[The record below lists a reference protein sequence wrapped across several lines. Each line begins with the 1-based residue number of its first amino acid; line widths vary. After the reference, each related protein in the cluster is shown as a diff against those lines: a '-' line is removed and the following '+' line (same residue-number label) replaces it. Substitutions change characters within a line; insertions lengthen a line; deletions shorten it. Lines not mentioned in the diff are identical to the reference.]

1 MFTKSHLKNF
11 INLTIFLLLV
21 ISKLN
26 IIHTKPFDENDNNN
40 ILLAAND
47 NNLET
52 TKQLNDKDVTN
63 KELDIT
69 KQQFIEQET
78 TKKQEPFVNFLDTT
92 QQKADV
98 VLTTKAKEVET
109 TTQQKEKETTTEG
122 EEAENTSAVVET
134 TTQQKIIETTTKAK
148 EVESTSAID
157 ETTKAQETTKTN
169 AEQTTTENDQY
180 IITTEDPNF
189 DTGMSFILI
198 ILNI

>member
-134 TTQQKIIETTTKAK
+134 TTQQKIIETTAKAK

-157 ETTKAQETTKTN
+157 ETTKAQETTN
-169 AEQTTTENDQY
+169 LFHLDLQWLRLAIQ
-180 IITTEDPNF
+180 I
-189 DTGMSFILI
+189 
-198 ILNI
+198 